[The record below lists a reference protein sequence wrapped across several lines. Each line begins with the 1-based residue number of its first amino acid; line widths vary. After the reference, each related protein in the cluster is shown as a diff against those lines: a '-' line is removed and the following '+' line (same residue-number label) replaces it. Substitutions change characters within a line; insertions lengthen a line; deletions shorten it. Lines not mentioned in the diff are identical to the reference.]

1 MPTVDVEQNI
11 RKLRETI
18 EQMTQEVFRLQGT
31 LRLFVDFKKSG
42 LKVVELPHEPREEAE
57 EEPQAEEPQAE
68 EPQAEEPVEE
78 VAESST
84 QE

>member
-11 RKLRETI
+11 MKLRETI
-18 EQMTQEVFRLQGT
+18 EQMTQEVFRLQGS
-31 LRLFVDFKKSG
+31 LRLFMDFKKSG
-42 LKVVELPHEPREEAE
+42 LKVVELPHEPREE
-57 EEPQAEEPQAE
+57 
-68 EPQAEEPVEE
+68 PQAEEPVEE

>member
-11 RKLRETI
+11 AKLRDTI

-31 LRLFVDFKKSG
+31 LRVFMEFKKSG
-42 LKVVELPHEPREEAE
+42 LKVVELPHEPREEE
-57 EEPQAEEPQAE
+57 EEPQT
-68 EPQAEEPVEE
+68 EE
-78 VAESST
+78 VAEEST

>member
-11 RKLRETI
+11 MKLRDTI

-31 LRLFVDFKKSG
+31 LRLFMDFKKSG
-42 LKVVELPHEPREEAE
+42 LKVVELPHEPREEE
-57 EEPQAEEPQAE
+57 EEES
-68 EPQAEEPVEE
+68 QAEEPVEE

>member
-1 MPTVDVEQNI
+1 MPSVDVEQNI
-11 RKLRETI
+11 IKIQTSI
-18 EQMTQEVFRLQGT
+18 EQLTQEIFRLQGS
-31 LRLFVDFKKSG
+31 LRVFRDLKRSG
-42 LKVVELPHEPREEAE
+42 LTSVEVPHEPRDEE
-57 EEPQAEEPQAE
+57 E

>member
-11 RKLRETI
+11 VKLRDTI

-31 LRLFVDFKKSG
+31 LRVFMEFKKSG
-42 LKVVELPHEPREEAE
+42 LKVVELPHEPREEE
-57 EEPQAEEPQAE
+57 EEPQT
-68 EPQAEEPVEE
+68 EE
-78 VAESST
+78 VAEEST

>member
-1 MPTVDVEQNI
+1 MPSVDVEQNI
-11 RKLRETI
+11 TKIQTSI
-18 EQMTQEVFRLQGT
+18 EQLTQEIFRLQGS
-31 LRLFVDFKKSG
+31 LRVFRDLKRSG
-42 LKVVELPHEPREEAE
+42 LKVVEVPHEPRDE
-57 EEPQAEEPQAE
+57 EEE

>member
-11 RKLRETI
+11 MKLRETI
-18 EQMTQEVFRLQGT
+18 EQMTQEVFRLQGS

-42 LKVVELPHEPREEAE
+42 LKVVELPHEPREEE
-57 EEPQAEEPQAE
+57 E

>member
-11 RKLRETI
+11 VKLRDTI

-31 LRLFVDFKKSG
+31 LRVFMEFKKSG
-42 LKVVELPHEPREEAE
+42 LKVVELPHEPREE
-57 EEPQAEEPQAE
+57 EEPQT
-68 EPQAEEPVEE
+68 EE
-78 VAESST
+78 VTEEST

>member
-11 RKLRETI
+11 MKIRDTI

-31 LRLFVDFKKSG
+31 LRLFMDFKKSG
-42 LKVVELPHEPREEAE
+42 LKVVELPHEPREEEEEPREEE
-57 EEPQAEEPQAE
+57 EEPQA
-68 EPQAEEPVEE
+68 EE